1 MTSAKQQGISRIWR
15 KVGVIARRR
24 KLVPAIEYATLALLV
39 LTMTGTYLMLAG
51 GKPGE
56 DLLTP
61 PLVGLLLVI
70 NLVPAIALLVLIG
83 RRAAYARAAKTPL
96 AGPGLLHSRLVGL
109 FSTIAAVPVLLLVI
123 FASLLF
129 QYGFDFWYSQKAR
142 GIFENANTLAQTYY
156 REKQQTIINE
166 TEVMAGDINLNLGV
180 APIAS
185 DEFQSSFGFQVYQR
199 GLSQGAI
206 LRITPKVGVQSLA
219 IADRGKQPPMANW
232 IPPDVVNTLI
242 EKRQTVFRD
251 SGKSMEAVTPIPD
264 RPDLYVYAS
273 RVDDSAA
280 LAQTKRFS
288 SVLDDYNTLLGRSRN
303 LQLQF
308 HGALFLIALIVVGA
322 AVIIALNV
330 ADRVV
335 KPVSDL
341 VGAARRVSAGDLT
354 ARVNVP
360 QSRDEIGAL
369 ASAFNQ
375 MTQRLETQRRELVD
389 ANSLLDRRR
398 ALIEAVL
405 SSVSAGVIAVS
416 SDQHIRIINNR
427 AEDIL
432 RVERGQGAGKQLV
445 AITPELAGL
454 LEHGADAEILDVVS
468 GGESRTLAVQVVTEE
483 GGQVMTF
490 DDITDQLA
498 DQRRAAWSDV
508 ARRIAHEIK
517 NPLTPIQLAAERLKR
532 RFAKDEPAD
541 PVMVGRL
548 TDTIIRQVGDLRR
561 MVDEFS
567 SFARMPKPVF
577 QEDSLVEICR
587 QSLFLHEVAHSNIS
601 FSLRAPDVHPMLVC
615 DRRQLGQAFTNI
627 IKNGVEAIEQ
637 KIERDG
643 APTDGERHAIIMAIN
658 ETMDGMIDVIVS
670 DTGIGLP
677 AERGRIVEPYMT
689 TRRSGTG
696 LGLAIVKKI
705 AEDHGGSICFADRDR
720 GGTVVTMNFNPAELR
735 WRADSQD
742 RVDAQ
747 ADDTGPSNLTRV
759 EGS

>member
-1 MTSAKQQGISRIWR
+1 MAATRQQGISRIWR
-15 KVGVIARRR
+15 TIGIVARRR
-24 KLVPAIEYATLALLV
+24 KLVPAIEYATLAWFILS
-39 LTMTGTYLMLAG
+39 MIGTYLVLSG
-51 GKPGE
+51 GKPGQ

-61 PLVGLLLVI
+61 PLVGLLLLA

-156 REKQQTIINE
+156 REKQQAIINE

-180 APIAS
+180 APIQS

-206 LRITPKVGVQSLA
+206 LRITPKLGVQSLA
-219 IADRGKQPPMANW
+219 IADRGKQPPMASW
-232 IPPDVVNTLI
+232 IPQDVVKTLL

-251 SGKSMEAVTPIPD
+251 AGKSMEAVTPVPD

-288 SVLDDYNTLLGRSRN
+288 TVLDDYNSLLDRSRM

-308 HGALFLIALIVVGA
+308 HAALFLIALIVVGA
-322 AVIIALNV
+322 AVVIALNV

-335 KPVSDL
+335 KPVGDL
-341 VGAARRVSAGDLT
+341 VGAARRVSAGDLS

-375 MTQRLETQRRELVD
+375 MTQRLETQRHELIN

-416 SDQHIRIINNR
+416 DDRHIRIINSR

-432 RVERGQGAGKQLV
+432 RTPRGQGAGKELGS
-445 AITPELAGL
+445 ITPELSDL
-454 LEHGADAEILDVVS
+454 LDRNLEAEILEIVS
-468 GGESRTLAVQVVTEE
+468 GGESRTLAVQVVTDE
-483 GGQVMTF
+483 GGKVMTF

-541 PVMVGRL
+541 PAMVGRL
-548 TDTIIRQVGDLRR
+548 TDTIVRQVGDLRR

-577 QEDSLVEICR
+577 QEESLVEICR
-587 QSLFLHEVAHSNIS
+587 QSLFLHEVAHSEIS
-601 FSLRAPDVHPMLVC
+601 FSLRAPDVHPLLIC

-643 APTDGERHAIIMAIN
+643 PMSGDGRHTI
-658 ETMDGMIDVIVS
+658 TMTVAEQIDGSIDVAVA

-705 AEDHGGSICFADRDR
+705 AEDHGGSICFGDRVG
-720 GGTVVTMNFNPAELR
+720 GGTVVTMSFRPAELR
-735 WRADSQD
+735 TLAKNQD
-742 RVDAQ
+742 NDLPEVLDVA
-747 ADDTGPSNLTRV
+747 PSNLTRT
-759 EGS
+759 EGG